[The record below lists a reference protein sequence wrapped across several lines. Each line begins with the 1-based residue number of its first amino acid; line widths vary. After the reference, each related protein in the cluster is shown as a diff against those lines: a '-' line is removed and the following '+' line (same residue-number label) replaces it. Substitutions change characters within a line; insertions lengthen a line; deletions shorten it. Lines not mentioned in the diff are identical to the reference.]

1 MLTLKRF
8 KALTDSY
15 GADVQRWP
23 EDERTAAETL
33 LESSAQARA
42 LLADARMLDEAL
54 AAASATHQRNDQQDA
69 ALDRL
74 RSIVS
79 ARIASSKSSD
89 RQRAG
94 LVERG
99 WSATTQ
105 TVLSARLG
113 WAGIATAAGL
123 AVLAG
128 LVVGSMYMSPS
139 APDNLL
145 TSLQPAPIDNLGGL
159 M

>member
-1 MLTLKRF
+1 MLTPKRF

-23 EDERTAAETL
+23 VDERTAAEAC
-33 LESSAQARA
+33 LENSAEARA

-54 AAASATHQRNDQQDA
+54 AAASAAHQRNYQQDA
-69 ALDRL
+69 ALARL
-74 RSIVS
+74 RLSVA
-79 ARIASSKSSD
+79 ARIASASD
-89 RQRAG
+89 R
-94 LVERG
+94 ERG
-99 WSATTQ
+99 SLIEWALSATMRGA
-105 TVLSARLG
+105 LRAHSG
-113 WAGIATAAGL
+113 WGGIATAGGL

-128 LVVGSMYMSPS
+128 LIIGAIYASPA

-145 TSLQPAPIDNLGGL
+145 TLLQPAPIDNLGGS